1 MRVRVHVVEQRKEV
15 RPYHNSKFACG
26 ARLYQA
32 LQLEERRQGA
42 RTEANKMKVND
53 EWQTRQTRR
62 TRRTRQTAV
71 ATLSLYPSR
80 PGSYVWEGGEG
91 FRGERRVKK

>member
-1 MRVRVHVVEQRKEV
+1 MRVTVHVVEQRKEV

-32 LQLEERRQGA
+32 LQLERAEA
-42 RTEANKMKVND
+42 RARIETNKMKVNG
-53 EWQTRQTRR
+53 EWQTTRQTRQTS
-62 TRRTRQTAV
+62 V

-80 PGSYVWEGGEG
+80 PGPYM
-91 FRGERRVKK
+91 